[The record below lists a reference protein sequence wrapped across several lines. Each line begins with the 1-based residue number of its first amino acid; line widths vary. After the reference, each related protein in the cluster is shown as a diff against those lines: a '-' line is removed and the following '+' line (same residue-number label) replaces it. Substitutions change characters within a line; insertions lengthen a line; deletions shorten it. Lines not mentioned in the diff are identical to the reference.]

1 LQLNIQAF
9 YRNQA
14 VSGADDAKVM
24 GAADKDRLDSKL
36 SKSVR
41 EKGIFLEEEVQN
53 AKEILP
59 FNQPCFDIS
68 ADTPKS
74 LPRDPFEQRR
84 L

>member
-41 EKGIFLEEEVQN
+41 EKGIF
-53 AKEILP
+53 
-59 FNQPCFDIS
+59 
-68 ADTPKS
+68 
-74 LPRDPFEQRR
+74 
-84 L
+84 